1 MHVNWRDIWLVLRTI
16 EQGFILRNSFASH
29 SRSMARETFVVHH
42 HHQDSAH
49 LLWHSGYYPS
59 VMRPNTKA
67 LGYDIIGE
75 VLG

>member
-1 MHVNWRDIWLVLRTI
+1 
-16 EQGFILRNSFASH
+16 
-29 SRSMARETFVVHH
+29 MARETFVVHH